1 MVDYTKQFEQPQY
14 AERVVQIATTFK
26 IVYGWM
32 CVGLAISGAVAWY
45 TFTSGLWQ
53 RILTGPGM
61 IVCIIAEL
69 ALVIIL
75 SAAINKLPTVVAY
88 LMFLGYAALNGLTLS
103 VVFIAYEL
111 SLVQNVF
118 FITAGMFGGFA
129 LFGTFTKSDLS
140 SVGAFCGMA
149 LWGLIVALVV
159 NMFFGGTKLDWL
171 ITIAGV
177 VIFTGLTMYD
187 AQKIR
192 KIANA
197 ESELD
202 STALRKVGI
211 LGALTLY
218 LDFINLFLYL
228 LRFFGRRR

>member
-1 MVDYTKQFEQPQY
+1 MVDYTKQFEKPQY
-14 AERVVQIATTFK
+14 AERLVQIATTFK

-32 CVGLAISGAVAWY
+32 CAGLAISGAVAWY

-88 LMFLGYAALNGLTLS
+88 LMFLGYAAVNGLTLS
-103 VVFIAYEL
+103 VVFIAYKL

-140 SVGAFCGMA
+140 GVGAFCGMA

-202 STALRKVGI
+202 SMALRKVGI

>member
-1 MVDYTKQFEQPQY
+1 MVDYTKQFEKPQY
-14 AERVVQIATTFK
+14 AERLVQIATTFK

-32 CVGLAISGAVAWY
+32 CAGLAISGAVAWY

-88 LMFLGYAALNGLTLS
+88 LMFLGYAAVNGLTLS
-103 VVFIAYEL
+103 VVFIAYKL

-140 SVGAFCGMA
+140 SMGAFCGMA

-202 STALRKVGI
+202 SMALRKVGI